1 MSHLSLS
8 VTALAVPYIFL
19 CAGCGTL
26 AVSERSDA
34 LACSVGCR
42 VNAHRSGRLKQ
53 LRAEAKAAH
62 IPPGAL
68 VQSEAILELCPHLE
82 EPIMAGRMQLED
94 TRPEMW
100 EAFCR
105 K

>member
-1 MSHLSLS
+1 M
-8 VTALAVPYIFL
+8 AVPYIFL
-19 CAGCGTL
+19 CAGCGAL

-34 LACSVGCR
+34 LTCSVACR

-68 VQSEAILELCPHLE
+68 VQSEAILELSTGPQ
-82 EPIMAGRMQLED
+82 PM
-94 TRPEMW
+94 RPLSGERTSYLADM
-100 EAFCR
+100 
-105 K
+105 